1 MLSEDQK
8 DRFDDFREAKIID
21 ASTADLLISSAL
33 GWTPVTN
40 PEIVRLI
47 VTSSAKMF
55 ISEIIEHARSIGK
68 WYYVSCGQRRR

>member
-33 GWTPVTN
+33 GGTPVTN
-40 PEIVRLI
+40 P
-47 VTSSAKMF
+47 
-55 ISEIIEHARSIGK
+55 
-68 WYYVSCGQRRR
+68 